1 MILLTEMAVIDL
13 QLSWWNRLLTIF
25 FIKYITF
32 THTDTYFH
40 LNNSGCWS
48 RRWCYWKLLEVEL
61 EVQGGRNFEML
72 VDLVGM
78 VFLWQ
83 FWNNSCH
90 RVFTKLIIEIPCLVL
105 KFLPG
110 SLLVLVCSLLVF
122 KYWSKHCWNIFF
134 CIPLINYFN
143 LFYVAVNVGEDC
155 PVFDGLYEFCQLSAG
170 GSVAA
175 AVKLNKQA
183 SEICI
188 NWGGG

>member
-1 MILLTEMAVIDL
+1 MAVIDL

-25 FIKYITF
+25 FIKYITS

-134 CIPLINYFN
+134 CIPLINYLNFM
-143 LFYVAVNVGEDC
+143 LQSTWGKTVQYLMDYTSSASCLLVAVW
-155 PVFDGLYEFCQLSAG
+155 Q
-170 GSVAA
+170 
-175 AVKLNKQA
+175 QQ
-183 SEICI
+183 
-188 NWGGG
+188 